1 VRLYKDKINYKA
13 PGGGGYLAHQDYYHG
28 LGVPPYRSADDRGF
42 LAYVCMVAV
51 DASDEANGC
60 PELGWECWQRKEG
73 WLFKREAKEQS
84 ERWMSKQDIAEED
97 GVNAETSIVFEDMGP
112 FEPVPMAKGDVL
124 IYDNFMPHRSGTNAT
139 DSWRRA
145 LFGIYYGEAS
155 TPRDLREEYYSKEA
169 QGRRKAGSAATGGR
183 ANGFHTGRPVLKSEF
198 DA

>member
-1 VRLYKDKINYKA
+1 MRLYKDKINYKA

-84 ERWMSKQDIAEED
+84 ERGGCPSR
-97 GVNAETSIVFEDMGP
+97 TS
-112 FEPVPMAKGDVL
+112 
-124 IYDNFMPHRSGTNAT
+124 
-139 DSWRRA
+139 RRRTA
-145 LFGIYYGEAS
+145 
-155 TPRDLREEYYSKEA
+155 
-169 QGRRKAGSAATGGR
+169 
-183 ANGFHTGRPVLKSEF
+183 
-198 DA
+198 